1 MRRYVVLMKEVMI
14 FFTNLAIPYANT
26 IVNMHSNKTKGS
38 LLVTMFLCAATLSFS
53 QVGIN
58 TTEPRKTLEVGGDM
72 LISGDL
78 DIGIIN
84 LLNDE
89 DQATFLIQD
98 VENQIKALDVSNPTG
113 AALGYIQEYVIT
125 NANLDWVLNF
135 DTQIKAVDFDLISI
149 SAYYDTELALTN
161 NLDKFSMPYTAAFV
175 QNGTWRIIADFP
187 SAQNRNTSVIGT
199 WTISTL
205 IFSKDLS
212 KQFGVVEI
220 PMNNQTTGS
229 ALNSIID

>member
-1 MRRYVVLMKEVMI
+1 MKECMK
-14 FFTNLAIPYANT
+14 FFTSFVVPY
-26 IVNMHSNKTKGS
+26 SNKIVIMHTNKTRDS
-38 LLVTMFLCAATLSFS
+38 FLITLFLCAATLSFS

-58 TTEPRKTLEVGGDM
+58 TTDPRKTLEVGGDM

-89 DQATFLIQD
+89 DEATFLIQD
-98 VENQIKALDVSNPTG
+98 TENRIKALDVSNPTG

-135 DTQIKAVDFDLISI
+135 NTLINANDFDLISI

-187 SAQNRNTSVIGT
+187 AAQNRNTSVVGT

-212 KQFGVVEI
+212 KQLGIVEI
-220 PMNNQTTGS
+220 PMGNLTTGS
-229 ALNSIID
+229 AVTPIID